1 MRMDGVSLWRH
12 GDTFTCRSE
21 CCEFESRHVHVPFV
35 HEIPKIVD
43 GAKEIV
49 LCATLT
55 VDGVLIF
62 ADKDG
67 VIW

>member
-1 MRMDGVSLWRH
+1 MGWGVH
-12 GDTFTCRSE
+12 GEFVEKFVCHYKG
-21 CCEFESRHVHVPFV
+21 CEFESRHVHVPFV